1 MYDEITKGGVQMK
14 KSVLSFCTVLLLA
27 TQAPVANAEEGNAEV
42 KAKVN
47 YFQSASELQ
56 LQINATKLNIQW
68 PFENIQIGDLESIL
82 KPFPK
87 PEVKPDPKPETK
99 PEVKPDP
106 KPETKPEVK
115 PDPKPETKP
124 EVKPDPKPE
133 TKPEVK
139 PDPKPETKPEVKPDP
154 EPETKP
160 EVKPDPQPETKPEQ
174 PTTPP
179 GQVTEPEQSSQP
191 DNNVG
196 DADVA
201 AIEKQVVELTN
212 KERANQGLP
221 ALAMDQ
227 PLMAAARE
235 KSQDMKDHNYFSH
248 TSPTF
253 GSPFDRLK
261 ALGISYKSAGEN
273 IAKGQTS
280 AAQVVEA
287 WMNSEGHRANI
298 LNPEFTHIGVG
309 YVKSGNIWTQQFI
322 KK

>member
-1 MYDEITKGGVQMK
+1 MK
-14 KSVLSFCTVLLLA
+14 KSVLTFCTVLLLA
-27 TQAPVANAEEGNAEV
+27 TQAPVANAEGGNTEA
-42 KAKVN
+42 KAK
-47 YFQSASELQ
+47 YFQSASEYQ
-56 LQINATKLNIQW
+56 LQINAANFKIQW
-68 PFENIQIGDLESIL
+68 PFENIKIGDIETII
-82 KPFPK
+82 KTFPK
-87 PEVKPDPKPETK
+87 PEVKPVPKPETK
-99 PEVKPDP
+99 PEVKPVP

-115 PDPKPETKP
+115 PVPKPETKP
-124 EVKPDPKPE
+124 EVKPVPKPE

-139 PDPKPETKPEVKPDP
+139 PVPKPETKPEVKPVP
-154 EPETKP
+154 K
-160 EVKPDPQPETKPEQ
+160 PETKPEQ
-174 PTTPP
+174 KPTTPP
-179 GQVTEPEQSSQP
+179 NQVTDSEKPNQP
-191 DNNVG
+191 GNNTN

-212 KERANQGLP
+212 KERAKFGLA
-221 ALAMDQ
+221 ALEMDQ

-235 KSQDMKDHNYFSH
+235 KSQDMKNNNYFSH

-253 GSPFDRLK
+253 GSPFDRMK

-298 LNPEFTHIGVG
+298 LNKDFTHIGVG

>member
-106 KPETKPEVK
+106 KPE
-115 PDPKPETKP
+115 
-124 EVKPDPKPE
+124 
-133 TKPEVK
+133 
-139 PDPKPETKPEVKPDP
+139 
-154 EPETKP
+154 
-160 EVKPDPQPETKPEQ
+160 VKPDPQPETKPEQ

-179 GQVTEPEQSSQP
+179 GQVIEPEQPSQP
-191 DNNVG
+191 DNNVD

-280 AAQVVEA
+280 AAQVVQA

>member
-124 EVKPDPKPE
+124 EVKPDP
-133 TKPEVK
+133 
-139 PDPKPETKPEVKPDP
+139 
-154 EPETKP
+154 
-160 EVKPDPQPETKPEQ
+160 QPETKPEQ

-179 GQVTEPEQSSQP
+179 GQVTEPEQPSQP
-191 DNNVG
+191 DNNVD

-280 AAQVVEA
+280 AAQVVQA